1 MKGKA
6 VKNLS
11 LKGNRTQAVRY
22 VFCILQPL
30 LEVYFQEYI
39 LIEKSSKIY

>member
-1 MKGKA
+1 M
-6 VKNLS
+6 LES
-11 LKGNRTQAVRY
+11 NRKQAARY
-22 VFCILQPL
+22 DLCILQPL